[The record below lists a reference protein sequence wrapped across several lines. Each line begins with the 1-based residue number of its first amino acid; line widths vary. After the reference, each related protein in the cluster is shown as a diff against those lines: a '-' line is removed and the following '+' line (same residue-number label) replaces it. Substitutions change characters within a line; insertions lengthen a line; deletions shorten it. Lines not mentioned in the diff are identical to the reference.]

1 MAKEPESLGPCPLCG
16 REMLKG
22 PTVDR
27 HHLVPQCRGGT
38 ETEHLHKVCHSK
50 IHHTFTE
57 KQLEKEFNTVEALLS
72 NEEIEKFVKWVQKK
86 DPEFVDKNEDTAAR
100 KRKRKR

>member
-1 MAKEPESLGPCPLCG
+1 MGAPLGPCPLCG
-16 REMLKG
+16 REMVEG

-27 HHLVPQCRGGT
+27 HHLVPACRGGT
-38 ETEHLHKVCHSK
+38 ETEYLHRVCHTK

-57 KQLEKEFNTVEALLS
+57 KQLEREFNTVEKLLGHD
-72 NEEIEKFVKWVQKK
+72 EIEKFVAWVKKK

-100 KRKRKR
+100 RRKRRR